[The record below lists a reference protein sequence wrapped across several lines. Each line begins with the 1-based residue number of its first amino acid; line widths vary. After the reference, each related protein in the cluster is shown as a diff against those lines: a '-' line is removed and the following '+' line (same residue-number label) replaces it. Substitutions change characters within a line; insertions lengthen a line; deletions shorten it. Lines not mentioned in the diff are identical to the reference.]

1 MERITRLHGGA
12 EVTLEQLTTLREVH
26 DQGSFTRAAQRMHMT
41 QPALSRRLKALA
53 EEIGDPLL
61 LGEGADRRLTPAG
74 ELLYAMA
81 GRLDFE
87 FQQLFASLEAL
98 RRPGAG
104 RLAIG
109 CVAALT
115 LFTLPQILTAYQ
127 RTHPHVR
134 LAIRTGE
141 IQDTVAR
148 LLHAQVDVG
157 LVTVPI
163 HHPRIQ
169 SVPLFHDPVVLV
181 GSPERTGELC
191 MPLELSALAELEVIT
206 YSAPSRFRTFV
217 DGVLEQHG
225 VHLNVSMEFDSH
237 EAVRVMALGGF
248 GLALL
253 PFSTAAADL
262 EHGTLKQVAVRGL
275 PPMQRTTSL
284 LLSRNR
290 PTTEAVA
297 GFVETVGKVLKPRR
311 RQLRD
316 RTRRLPAP

>member
-1 MERITRLHGGA
+1 M
-12 EVTLEQLTTLREVH
+12 TLEQLVTLREVV
-26 DQGSFTRAAQRMHMT
+26 DQGSFTRAAQRLHMT
-41 QPALSRRLKALA
+41 QPALSRRLRALA
-53 EEIGDPLL
+53 AEVGDPLL
-61 LGEGADRRLTPAG
+61 VREGADRRLTPAG
-74 ELLYAMA
+74 ELLYATA

-87 FQQLFASLEAL
+87 FQQLHAALEAL

-127 RTHPHVR
+127 RAHPHVR

-148 LLHAQVDVG
+148 LLHGEVDVG

-163 HHPRIQ
+163 HHPRVQ

-181 GSPERTGELC
+181 GAPQRVAPLR

-225 VHLNVSMEFDSH
+225 VHLNVTMEFDSH

-253 PFSTAAADL
+253 PLSTAAADL
-262 EHGTLKQVAVRGL
+262 EQGTLKQVEVTGL

-284 LLSRNR
+284 LLARNR
-290 PTTEAVA
+290 PATAAVT
-297 GFVETVGKVLKPRR
+297 GFVDTVARVLRPRR
-311 RQLRD
+311 RQLLERS
-316 RTRRLPAP
+316 RRPKPPG